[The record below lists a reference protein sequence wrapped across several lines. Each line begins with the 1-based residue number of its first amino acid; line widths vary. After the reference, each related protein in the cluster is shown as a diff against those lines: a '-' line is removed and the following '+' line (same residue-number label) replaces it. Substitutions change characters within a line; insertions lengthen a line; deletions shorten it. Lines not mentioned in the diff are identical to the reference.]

1 MVVELWDPSATLVA
15 VTVTGPGAAGATKT
29 ALVAFLVVK
38 EPAEADQD
46 TPALPISFATVAC
59 IEMDCP
65 IVRPP
70 RLGDRM
76 TLMLP
81 EEAGTTVMAA
91 AKERAGSRT
100 DCAVSVTAA
109 GLGTEAGAV

>member
-1 MVVELWDPSATLVA
+1 MLVA
-15 VTVTGPGAAGATKT
+15 VTVTGPGAAGAKKT
-29 ALVAFLVVK
+29 ALVAFVVVK

-46 TPALPISFATVAC
+46 TPALPMSFATVAC
-59 IEMDCP
+59 REMDCP

-70 RLGDRM
+70 RLGERV

-81 EEAGTTVMAA
+81 EEAGTTVMVAA
-91 AKERAGSRT
+91 DERAGSRI

-109 GLGTEAGAV
+109 GFGTAAGAV